1 MTAATINPKTTP
13 TADAIQE
20 ALAFLRNLSEKNS
33 AESAEENGKTESF
46 FSSGVF
52 KTIEA
57 ALMNSAEAKTES
69 ETDEEASDNEDE
81 TVHKKKQSAFTASRD
96 TDDDEEEES
105 DTEDGDEED
114 DDEEEEEDNPF
125 ADDYYWNPGPEWK
138 TIGLV
143 AGGAALVGLGALL
156 YKLFDD

>member
-1 MTAATINPKTTP
+1 MSATTINTQTTP

-20 ALAFLRNLSEKNS
+20 ALAFLKNLSEKKTS
-33 AESAEENGKTESF
+33 EENAEGSEKTESF
-46 FSSGVF
+46 FNSDIF

-57 ALMNSAEAKTES
+57 ALKNSAEAKAVS
-69 ETDEEASDNEDE
+69 ENNEEASEDE
-81 TVHKKKQSAFTASRD
+81 DENARKRKQAAFTASQD
-96 TDDDEEEES
+96 TDDDEEEDA
-105 DTEDGDEED
+105 DTDEEED
-114 DDEEEEEDNPF
+114 DDEEEEDNPF